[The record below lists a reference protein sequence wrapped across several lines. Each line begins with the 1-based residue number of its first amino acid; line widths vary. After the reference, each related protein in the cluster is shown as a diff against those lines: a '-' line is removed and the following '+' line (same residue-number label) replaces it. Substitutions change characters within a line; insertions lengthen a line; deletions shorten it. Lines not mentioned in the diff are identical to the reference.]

1 MQAEFLSDISQALET
16 TETCETSP
24 PCQAFGSSPAA
35 ARAKTHQSPANAEAR
50 RETVISGRKWLPLL
64 KDSDLLGL
72 FTRTLLTSPEWY
84 STSGTPIWKCS
95 GIKQGHLIFRLLV
108 SGYQR
113 WNGTSGL
120 LPRLLASDWKGT
132 CRRAFRDSP
141 RWDRKIASGGRLT
154 MALRDNYESPAHLN
168 PSYCELLKGFPL
180 GWTELDVSETQ
191 SRHQSPINLS
201 SE

>member
-1 MQAEFLSDISQALET
+1 MQAELLNDIFPESEI
-16 TETCETSP
+16 TETCETFPRSLVHGCSRVEVP
-24 PCQAFGSSPAA
+24 VRTRLSPAS
-35 ARAKTHQSPANAEAR
+35 AKGSQ
-50 RETVISGRKWLPLL
+50 ETVISGRKWLPLL
-64 KDSDLLGL
+64 KDSGRLGL
-72 FTRTLLTSPEWY
+72 FTRMLLTSPEWC

-108 SGYQR
+108 SDYQR

-132 CRRAFRDSP
+132 DRRAFRDSP
-141 RWDRKIASGGRLT
+141 RWDRKSASGGRLT
-154 MALRDNYESPAHLN
+154 MALRSNYESPAHLN

-180 GWTELDVSETQ
+180 GWTELDASEMR
-191 SRHQSPINLS
+191 SHPRSPINSS